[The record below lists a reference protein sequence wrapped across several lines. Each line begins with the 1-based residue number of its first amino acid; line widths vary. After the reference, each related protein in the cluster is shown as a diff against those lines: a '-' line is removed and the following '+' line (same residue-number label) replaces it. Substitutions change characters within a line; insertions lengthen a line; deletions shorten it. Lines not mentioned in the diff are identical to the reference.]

1 MSKSIYIYGA
11 SGHGLVVADIAKS
24 CGYEDIVFLDDD
36 NSKGFLT
43 FDDIKENRDYHIA
56 FGIGNNQI
64 REKLYK
70 KVKENGFFTPI
81 LIHPSSI
88 ISPSARIEEGTVVM
102 PNVVVNAK
110 VYIGKCAIL
119 NSSRVVEH
127 ECMIGDFVHISPKVS
142 IAGDVRIGDFTH
154 IGIGSNVIQGIIIGS
169 NVIVGGGSMVIRNID
184 DNQKV
189 VGVPARLISST
200 SNRGGVNC
208 SFYFPS
214 VRRAS

>member
-11 SGHGLVVADIAKS
+11 SGHGLVVADVAKS

-36 NSKGFLT
+36 KSKGFLT

-64 REKLYK
+64 RAKLYK

-110 VYIGKCAIL
+110 AYIGKCVIL
-119 NSSRVVEH
+119 NSSCVVEH
-127 ECMIGDFVHISPKVS
+127 ESIIGDFVHISPKVS
-142 IAGDVRIGDFTH
+142 IAGDVKIGDFTH
-154 IGIGSNVIQGIIIGS
+154 IGIGSSIIQCLEIGKNSIIGA
-169 NVIVGGGSMVIRNID
+169 GSVVVKNIRDFKKAYGNPCKEIGNID
-184 DNQKV
+184 E
-189 VGVPARLISST
+189 
-200 SNRGGVNC
+200 
-208 SFYFPS
+208 
-214 VRRAS
+214 

>member
-11 SGHGLVVADIAKS
+11 SGHGLVVADVAKS

-70 KVKENGFFTPI
+70 KVKENGFFTPT

-88 ISPSARIEEGTVVM
+88 ISSSAKIEEGTVVM

-110 VYIGKCAIL
+110 AYIGKCVIL
-119 NSSRVVEH
+119 NSSCVVEH
-127 ECMIGDFVHISPKVS
+127 ESIIGDFVHISPKVS
-142 IAGDVRIGDFTH
+142 IAGNVKIGNFTH
-154 IGIGSNVIQGIIIGS
+154 IGIGSSIIQCLEIGKNSIIGA
-169 NVIVGGGSMVIRNID
+169 GSVVVKNIPDFKKAYGNPCKEIGNID
-184 DNQKV
+184 E
-189 VGVPARLISST
+189 
-200 SNRGGVNC
+200 
-208 SFYFPS
+208 
-214 VRRAS
+214 

>member
-24 CGYEDIVFLDDD
+24 CGYENIVFLDDD
-36 NSKGFLT
+36 TSKGFLK
-43 FDDIKENRDYHIA
+43 FEDIKENRDYHIS

-88 ISPSARIEEGTVVM
+88 ISSSAEIEEGTVIM

-110 VYIGKCAIL
+110 AYIGKCVIL
-119 NSSRVVEH
+119 NSSCVVEH
-127 ECMIGDFVHISPKVS
+127 ESIIGDFVHISPKVA
-142 IAGDVRIGDFTH
+142 IAGNVRIGDFTH
-154 IGIGSNVIQGIIIGS
+154 IGIGSSVIQCLEIGKNS
-169 NVIVGGGSMVIRNID
+169 IVGAGSIVVKNIADFKKVYGNPCKEVGNID
-184 DNQKV
+184 E
-189 VGVPARLISST
+189 
-200 SNRGGVNC
+200 
-208 SFYFPS
+208 
-214 VRRAS
+214 

>member
-36 NSKGFLT
+36 KSKGFLT

-70 KVKENGFFTPI
+70 KVKENGFSTPT

-110 VYIGKCAIL
+110 AYIGKCVIL
-119 NSSRVVEH
+119 NSSCVVEH
-127 ECMIGDFVHISPKVS
+127 ESIIGDFVHISPKVS
-142 IAGDVRIGDFTH
+142 IAGDVKIGDFTH
-154 IGIGSNVIQGIIIGS
+154 IGIGSSIIQCLEIGKNSIIGA
-169 NVIVGGGSMVIRNID
+169 GSVVVKNIRDFKKAYGNPCKEIGNID
-184 DNQKV
+184 E
-189 VGVPARLISST
+189 
-200 SNRGGVNC
+200 
-208 SFYFPS
+208 
-214 VRRAS
+214 

>member
-110 VYIGKCAIL
+110 AYIGKCVIL
-119 NSSRVVEH
+119 NSSCVVEH
-127 ECMIGDFVHISPKVS
+127 ESIIGDFVHISPKVS

-154 IGIGSNVIQGIIIGS
+154 IGIGSSIIQCLEIGKNSIIGA
-169 NVIVGGGSMVIRNID
+169 GSVVVKNIPDFKKAYGNPCKEIGNID
-184 DNQKV
+184 E
-189 VGVPARLISST
+189 
-200 SNRGGVNC
+200 
-208 SFYFPS
+208 
-214 VRRAS
+214 

>member
-11 SGHGLVVADIAKS
+11 SGHGLVVADVAKS

-43 FDDIKENRDYHIA
+43 FDDIKENRDYHIS

-64 REKLYK
+64 RAKLYK

-110 VYIGKCAIL
+110 AYIGKCVIL
-119 NSSRVVEH
+119 NSSCVVEH
-127 ECMIGDFVHISPKVS
+127 ESVIGDFVHISPKVA
-142 IAGDVRIGDFTH
+142 IAGDVKIGNFTH
-154 IGIGSNVIQGIIIGS
+154 IGIGSSVIQCLEIGKNSIIGS
-169 NVIVGGGSMVIRNID
+169 GSVVVKNIRDFKKAYGNPCKEKGNID
-184 DNQKV
+184 E
-189 VGVPARLISST
+189 
-200 SNRGGVNC
+200 
-208 SFYFPS
+208 
-214 VRRAS
+214 

>member
-11 SGHGLVVADIAKS
+11 SGHGLVVADVAKS

-36 NSKGFLT
+36 KSKGFLT
-43 FDDIKENRDYHIA
+43 FEDIKENRDYHIA

-70 KVKENGFFTPI
+70 KVKENGFSIPT

-88 ISPSARIEEGTVVM
+88 ISPSAKIEEGTVIM

-110 VYIGKCAIL
+110 AYIGKCVIL
-119 NSSRVVEH
+119 NSSCVVEH

-154 IGIGSNVIQGIIIGS
+154 IGIGSSIIQCLEIGKNSIIGA
-169 NVIVGGGSMVIRNID
+169 GSVVVKNIPDFKKAYGNPCKEIGNID
-184 DNQKV
+184 E
-189 VGVPARLISST
+189 
-200 SNRGGVNC
+200 
-208 SFYFPS
+208 
-214 VRRAS
+214 